1 MYLVV
6 PFICPDRIIIE
17 QIIESHQMFDL
28 CVAHASRNIYNSTN
42 YAAANHSHRSMILGR
57 SSHLVAIWNPQF

>member
-17 QIIESHQMFDL
+17 QTIESHQMFDL
-28 CVAHASRNIYNSTN
+28 CVAHASRNVYTPQT
-42 YAAANHSHRSMILGR
+42 MPLPTT
-57 SSHLVAIWNPQF
+57 AIAPWFLEDHPT